1 MFEMMKG
8 LILSGGHGTRLRPLT
23 HTGPKQLIPIA
34 NKPVLFYAIEDLKEA
49 GVTDIGLILGTNM
62 PEKLKEAVGDGSKF
76 GVNINYIMQGE
87 PKGLAH
93 AVAVAHEFIGDESFI
108 MYLGD
113 NILKSGI
120 NEFVEGF
127 QDSDYQAR
135 ILLQQVDNP
144 QQFGVAELDQEGQVL
159 NLVEKPKEPRS
170 NLALVGIYLFKSS
183 IFDAINNIKP
193 SWRNELEITDA
204 IQELLNSRFKVD
216 SHIVKGWWKDTGKPE
231 DVLDANHLILDVL
244 KPVNKGE
251 IENGARISGRVSI
264 GKGTIVKKDS
274 VIRGPVIIG
283 EDCEIATYIGPY
295 TSIGDNCRIT
305 GGELESSIVMG
316 DVVIECDER
325 IVDSLIGNHCQINSG
340 ENNLPKGRRFV
351 IGENSLINL

>member
-1 MFEMMKG
+1 MKG

-62 PEKLKEAVGDGSKF
+62 PEKVKEAVGDGSKF
-76 GVNINYIMQGE
+76 GVNITYIMQGE

-93 AVAVAHEFIGDESFI
+93 AVAVAQDFVGEEPFI

-120 NEFVEGF
+120 SEFVEGF
-127 QDSDYQAR
+127 EDSDYQAR
-135 ILLQQVDNP
+135 ILLQQVENP
-144 QQFGVAELDQEGQVL
+144 RQFGVAELDDKGNVI
-159 NLVEKPKEPRS
+159 NLVEKPEKPKS
-170 NLALVGIYLFKSS
+170 DLALVGIYLFKSI
-183 IFDAINNIKP
+183 IFKAIEGIEP
-193 SWRNELEITDA
+193 SWRGELEITDA
-204 IQELLNSRFKVD
+204 IQELLNTELKVD

-244 KPVNKGE
+244 ESQNNGE
-251 IENGARISGRVSI
+251 VDDGAKISGRVSI
-264 GKGTIVKKDS
+264 GKGTRIKKNS

-283 EDCEIATYIGPY
+283 ENCQIDAYIGPY
-295 TSIGDNCRIT
+295 TSIGDNSLII
-305 GGELESSIVMG
+305 GGEIESSIVVG
-316 DVVIECDER
+316 DAVIECNER
-325 IVDSLIGNHCQINSG
+325 IVDSLIGNHSNIVSKENS
-340 ENNLPKGRRFV
+340 LPRGHRFI
-351 IGENSLINL
+351 IGENSVVNL

>member
-1 MFEMMKG
+1 MKG

-62 PEKLKEAVGDGSKF
+62 PEKVKEAVGDGSKF
-76 GVNINYIMQGE
+76 GVNITYIMQGE

-93 AVAVAHEFIGDESFI
+93 AVAVAQEFVGEKPFI

-120 NEFVEGF
+120 KEFVNGF
-127 QDSDYQAR
+127 ADSDYQAR

-144 QQFGVAELDQEGQVL
+144 GQFGVAELDNNGNVIH
-159 NLVEKPKEPRS
+159 LVEKPEEPKS
-170 NLALVGIYLFKSS
+170 DLALVGIYLFKSS
-183 IFDAINNIKP
+183 IFKAISQIKP
-193 SWRNELEITDA
+193 SWRGELGITDA
-204 IQELLNSRFKVD
+204 IQELINSKLKVD
-216 SHIVKGWWKDTGKPE
+216 SHIVQGWWKDTGKPE

-244 KPVNKGE
+244 EPRNNGV
-251 IENGARISGRVSI
+251 IEEGAKISGRVSI
-264 GKGTIVKKDS
+264 GHGTVVKENS

-283 EDCEIATYIGPY
+283 ENCEIDAYIGPY
-295 TSIGDNCRIT
+295 TSIGDNSRIT
-305 GGELESSIVMG
+305 GGEIESSIVVG
-316 DVVIECDER
+316 DALIECNER
-325 IVDSLIGNHCQINSG
+325 IVDSLIGNHSHIVSE
-340 ENNLPKGRRFV
+340 ENNLPRGHRFV
-351 IGENSLINL
+351 LGENSLVNL

>member
-1 MFEMMKG
+1 MKG

-62 PEKLKEAVGDGSKF
+62 PGKVKEAVGDGSQF
-76 GVNINYIMQGE
+76 GVNITYIIQGE

-93 AVAVAHEFIGDESFI
+93 AVAVAQDFIGEDSFI

-120 NEFVEGF
+120 KEFVEGF
-127 QDSDYQAR
+127 DESDYQAR
-135 ILLQQVDNP
+135 ILLQPVKNP
-144 QQFGVAELDQEGQVL
+144 KQFGVAELNGEGHVL
-159 NLVEKPKEPRS
+159 NLVEKPEHPKS

-183 IFDAINNIKP
+183 IFDAISRIKP
-193 SWRNELEITDA
+193 SWRGELEITDA
-204 IQELLNSRFKVD
+204 IQELLNTELKVD

-244 KPVNKGE
+244 KSQNNGE
-251 IENGARISGRVSI
+251 IEEGAKISGRVYI
-264 GKGTIVKKDS
+264 GQGTIIKKNS
-274 VIRGPVIIG
+274 VIRGPVTIG
-283 EDCEIATYIGPY
+283 ENCEIDAYIGPY
-295 TSIGDNCRIT
+295 TSIGNNSVLK
-305 GGELESSIVMG
+305 GGEIESSIVMG
-316 DVVIECDER
+316 GAVIECNER
-325 IVDSLIGNHCQINSG
+325 IIDSLIGTDSHITSRKNS
-340 ENNLPKGRRFV
+340 LPKGHRFIV
-351 IGENSLINL
+351 GENSIVSL